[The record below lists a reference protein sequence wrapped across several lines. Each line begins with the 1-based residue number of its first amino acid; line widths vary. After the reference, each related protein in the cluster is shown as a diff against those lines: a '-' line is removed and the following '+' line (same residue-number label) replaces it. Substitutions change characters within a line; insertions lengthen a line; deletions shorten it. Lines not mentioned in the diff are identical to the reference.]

1 MDLQA
6 PAYLKI
12 KKVVGSEVLEAA
24 LEAGF
29 VGSQKEELQPEAVG
43 MQDLIFVLILQISAP
58 GMQLGSSLTLKSS
71 SYRREI
77 LGWKELG
84 RACWVRG
91 EAMME

>member
-43 MQDLIFVLILQISAP
+43 MQDLIFVLILQISDFSSWNAA
-58 GMQLGSSLTLKSS
+58 GVITYSEELFVQTRDFGLEGTGTSLLGK
-71 SYRREI
+71 R
-77 LGWKELG
+77 
-84 RACWVRG
+84 
-91 EAMME
+91 